1 MSRRGVGSA
10 PQTASG
16 SAASANGADGGSSE
30 AGAASGPELE
40 REVAE
45 TQRVLVVTGLAHKNE
60 RHYGPLADAAG
71 ETTLVSL
78 APVEGVDAARNV
90 AVPQV
95 GPRLLRIA
103 LLFVLALYEGC
114 RNDYDAVASIS
125 LFPYGCY
132 ALALKAV
139 YGYPAHLGI
148 IGIDLDHHAAQ
159 WYGPL
164 VRWLFRRFDIVSVPG
179 SDHADRLARCGVPS
193 ARIERLTNPIDADT
207 YRPPTDRATGGG
219 SVSDAETDAD
229 VDADTN
235 TDTDTDA
242 DEKDQRNE
250 TTGETVDF
258 LWVGRFSAEKDPHR
272 FVAAA
277 AELDATERE
286 FSAVMV
292 GDGPLYE
299 SVAADIRARGLDDR
313 IELAGWVDDPL
324 AYYHRSETFVL
335 TSERDALPL
344 VLLEAMATELAPVV
358 PRVGSIPDAVTDGEN
373 GLVVADREPETYAAA
388 MARCL
393 DEPDLRA
400 SLAAN
405 ATAVRDEFS
414 MAQAG
419 ADWRRIVAALE
430 TAAAT

>member
-1 MSRRGVGSA
+1 MSRRAVGGAPKSVSSA
-10 PQTASG
+10 SESASDSEANSESAVSDTASDPRPAPG
-16 SAASANGADGGSSE
+16 I
-30 AGAASGPELE
+30 
-40 REVAE
+40 AE
-45 TQRVLVVTGLAHKNE
+45 TRRVLVVTGLAHKNE

-90 AVPQV
+90 TVPQV

-103 LLFVLALYEGC
+103 LLFVLALYEGY

-159 WYGPL
+159 RYGPL
-164 VRWLFRRFDIVSVPG
+164 VRWLFRRFDVVSVPG
-179 SDHADRLARCGVPS
+179 SDHADRLARCGVPP
-193 ARIERLTNPIDADT
+193 ARIERLTNPIDADA
-207 YRPPTDRATGGG
+207 YRPPADRATGG

-229 VDADTN
+229 ADADT
-235 TDTDTDA
+235 
-242 DEKDQRNE
+242 DERNE

-258 LWVGRFSAEKDPHR
+258 VWVGRFSTEKDPHR

-277 AELDATERE
+277 AELDATGRE

-299 SVAADIRARGLDDR
+299 SVAAEIQARGLADR

-335 TSERDALPL
+335 TSKRDALPL
-344 VLLEAMATELAPVV
+344 VLLEAMATELASVV
-358 PRVGSIPDAVTDGEN
+358 PRVGSIQDAVTDGEN

-393 DEPDLRA
+393 DDPELRT

-414 MAQAG
+414 MARAS
-419 ADWRRIVAALE
+419 ADWRRILAALE
-430 TAAAT
+430 TD